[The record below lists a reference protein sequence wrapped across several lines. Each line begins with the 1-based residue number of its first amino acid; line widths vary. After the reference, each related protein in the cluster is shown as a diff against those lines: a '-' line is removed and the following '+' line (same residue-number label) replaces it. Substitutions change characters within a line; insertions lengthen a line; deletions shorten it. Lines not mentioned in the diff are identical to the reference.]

1 MKRSQIFPMP
11 EFFDRYI
18 NLVDD
23 VEISKALQTSL
34 DEIDSFPLQQW
45 KEIGDKVYEPGKW
58 TIKDIIQHIIDA
70 ERIFSYRALVISR
83 GEKEKLL
90 SFSEDDYA
98 AQATASSRSLE
109 SLIHELRLT
118 HQSTKA
124 MFESFTQSMLIK
136 NGMGF
141 KGEYSVASLGFVIP
155 GHQRWHL
162 KVIEYKYLSLLD

>member
-11 EFFDRYI
+11 EYFDRYI

-23 VEISKALQTSL
+23 VELLEALQTSI

-58 TIKDIIQHIIDA
+58 TIKDIIQHIIDT
-70 ERIFSYRALVISR
+70 ERIFTYRSLVFAR
-83 GEKEKLL
+83 GEKSILP

-98 AQATASSRSLE
+98 LQANASKRSLE
-109 SLIHELRLT
+109 SLINELRLT
-118 HQSTKA
+118 HQSTKS
-124 MFESFTQSMLIK
+124 MFESFTEAMLNSI
-136 NGMGF
+136 GIGF
-141 KGEYSVASLGFVIP
+141 RGEYSVASIAFIIP

-162 KVIEYKYLSLLD
+162 KVIEDKYLSLIN